1 MDGTILDTVDDLRA
15 SINYAL
21 DRCGHKHDFTREQCK
36 ELFGSGVHTAL
47 QRALS
52 IEAGEQDQ
60 EILRLIGTPQR
71 MTVPGIDE
79 KEIER
84 IEGVFR
90 PYYLEHSMEH
100 TGPYD
105 GIMDLLRLSAAEV
118 SKQPSS
124 PTNRIPQCG
133 SWLRNAEGLFD
144 VSSRRTAR
152 HPEETCPDMTE
163 EVMRLLTVSA
173 GESLYL
179 GDSEIDVQTALNTG
193 MDCICVTWGFRSAEL
208 FWSRSILWRSF
219 PPRRSSS
226 LSFEFQIS
234 RPDPDAQSGRGL
246 RS

>member
-21 DRCGHKHDFTREQCK
+21 GRCGHKHDFTREQCK

-60 EILRLIGTPQR
+60 EMLRLIGTPQR

-100 TGPYD
+100 TRPYD
-105 GIMDLLRLSAAEV
+105 GIMDLLRTLRSRGFKTAVVSNKPDPAVRKLAEE
-118 SKQPSS
+118 
-124 PTNRIPQCG
+124 CF
-133 SWLRNAEGLFD
+133 EGLFD
-144 VSSRRTAR
+144 VSTGGSSFLSIFLFLKISSGLYFSLNFS
-152 HPEETCPDMTE
+152 CFFSSFNLS
-163 EVMRLLTVSA
+163 LLRNSSFS
-173 GESLYL
+173 ES
-179 GDSEIDVQTALNTG
+179 EHK
-193 MDCICVTWGFRSAEL
+193 
-208 FWSRSILWRSF
+208 
-219 PPRRSSS
+219 
-226 LSFEFQIS
+226 
-234 RPDPDAQSGRGL
+234 
-246 RS
+246 

>member
-1 MDGTILDTVDDLRA
+1 MKKKYKAVIFDMDGTILDTVDDLRA

-21 DRCGHKHDFTREQCK
+21 ARCGHKHDFTREQCK

-105 GIMDLLRLSAAEV
+105 GIMDLLRTLRSRGFKTAVVSNKPDPAVRKLAEE
-118 SKQPSS
+118 
-124 PTNRIPQCG
+124 CF
-133 SWLRNAEGLFD
+133 EGLFD
-144 VSSRRTAR
+144 VSTGEQPGIRRKPA
-152 HPEETCPDMTE
+152 PDMTE
-163 EVMRLLTVSA
+163 EAMRLLGVSA

-193 MDCICVTWGFRSAEL
+193 MDCVCVTWGFRSADFLESLHPLALISTPSEL
-208 FWSRSILWRSF
+208 
-219 PPRRSSS
+219 
-226 LSFEFQIS
+226 LSF
-234 RPDPDAQSGRGL
+234 L
-246 RS
+246 